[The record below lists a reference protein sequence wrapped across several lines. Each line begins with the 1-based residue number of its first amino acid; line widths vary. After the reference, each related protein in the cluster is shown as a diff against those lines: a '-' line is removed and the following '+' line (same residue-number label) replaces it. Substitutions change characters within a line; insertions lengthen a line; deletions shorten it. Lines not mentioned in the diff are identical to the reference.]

1 MEIKLLETSAG
12 PIYAQVRDQIEA
24 QIKSG
29 TLTPGH
35 QLQAPA
41 ALAQKLSADTGEIQR
56 AYYELVQGGLVA
68 SRATRDFLGKEKTVY
83 TVV

>member
-1 MEIKLLETSAG
+1 MEIKLQEASAG
-12 PIYAQVRDQIEA
+12 PVYAQVRDQIEA

-29 TLTPGH
+29 ALAPGTL
-35 QLQAPA
+35 LQAPA
-41 ALAQKLSADTGEIQR
+41 ALANSLDTDTGEIQR
-56 AYYELVQGGLVA
+56 AYFELVQTGSVT